1 MILSN
6 KYKEQMDSIVMSQ
19 EMKNRILHNTLNA
32 DKQLINKKYNKN
44 RFYKRSMGALVA
56 CLSIL
61 ICINL
66 RGFFL
71 KIFGFENNKNTNNI
85 EMKNNDDLNNNKEDA
100 KKDMEYL
107 NKDVKKDNIK
117 NESNS
122 SSIIQKE
129 DVKNNDKSNSPLIKN
144 SDSKNNIIELP
155 EKEICEANES
165 LNENIEKHD
174 NNNETAKSEE
184 IDTPENI
191 SSKNDEIAAAS
202 YDIRL
207 SKSILKE
214 EASNIKHVNTIEEAK
229 NEAGFKFK
237 TLKNVP
243 KGFDIDNISVTPN
256 DVVKID
262 YKNDENTLSFI
273 VENNTENK
281 PEEYNMY
288 PFEKNIN
295 INEITVTVK
304 GYDNNF
310 INEANWNDDNA
321 TYSIYNINGIN
332 ESDLSDMIINIK

>member
-6 KYKEQMDSIVMSQ
+6 KYKEQLDSIVMSE

-32 DKQLINKKYNKN
+32 DKQLISKKYNKN
-44 RFYKRSMGALVA
+44 RLYKRSMGALVA

-66 RGFFL
+66 KGFFL

-100 KKDMEYL
+100 KKDMEDL
-107 NKDVKKDNIK
+107 NNDVKKDNIK

-129 DVKNNDKSNSPLIKN
+129 DVKDNDKSNSHLIKN

-184 IDTPENI
+184 IDTPKNS

-202 YDIRL
+202 YDMRL

-214 EASNIKHVNTIEEAK
+214 EAPNIKQVNTIEEAK

-243 KGFDIDNISVTPN
+243 KGFDIDNISVIPN
-256 DVVKID
+256 NVVKIG
-262 YKNDENTLSFI
+262 YKNDENTLSFTI
-273 VENNTENK
+273 ENNTENK
-281 PEEYNMY
+281 LEEYKTY
-288 PFEKNIN
+288 QFEKNIN

-304 GYDNNF
+304 GYDNNL
-310 INEANWNDDNA
+310 INEASWNDENA
-321 TYSIYNINGIN
+321 SYSICNPNGIN
-332 ESDLSDMIINIK
+332 ESDLSDMIGNIK